1 MPISFCESP
10 DYANETILCQIL
22 AASGQVA
29 GFHNDQTPQSC
40 AGNNPD
46 FRRITD
52 APGLPLTQTVRGL

>member
-1 MPISFCESP
+1 
-10 DYANETILCQIL
+10 L

-40 AGNNPD
+40 AGNKPD